1 MSATRRARLAQLQS
15 ASAAVQAEIDQ
26 LTAQMTLAQHMP
38 ARELPS
44 DLTTD
49 EAMLVGEIKGM
60 LDSAPTEA
68 MAALVAKLRGTS
80 VENVMQE
87 AEANAAARTRATALP
102 EPEPP
107 TPTTYVAARTAP
119 TLLEPQISTTPE
131 MRSGRACLLR
141 HILLAYF
148 RAHAPECVHKVENLV
163 ARVVGGPPSEVNG
176 IVVGGVL
183 WDEATLFGKLE
194 AKYGARVDL
203 DPPP

>member
-1 MSATRRARLAQLQS
+1 MSSATRRARLAQLQS

-26 LTAQMTLAQHMP
+26 LTAQRTLAQHTP

-87 AEANAAARTRATALP
+87 AEANAAARTLAPALP
-102 EPEPP
+102 EP
-107 TPTTYVAARTAP
+107 
-119 TLLEPQISTTPE
+119 EPQISTTPE

-148 RAHAPECVHKVENLV
+148 RAHAPEGVHKVENLV

-176 IVVGGVL
+176 MVVGGVL

>member
-26 LTAQMTLAQHMP
+26 LTAQMTLAQHTP

-87 AEANAAARTRATALP
+87 AEANAAARTLAPALP

-148 RAHAPECVHKVENLV
+148 RAHAPEGVHKVENLV

-176 IVVGGVL
+176 MVVGGVL